1 MFKKPVFILLTKITL
16 IIVFLYFAFLSWNKF
31 IEMRISTEVIENRV
45 NKMVYPSV
53 TVCPEKTLKLTEL
66 PSLRG
71 NLENAKDIWRKS
83 TRKGSLNKSSKL
95 ARIEMRNFFNQDIFM
110 TSNFTSRIVEK

>member
-1 MFKKPVFILLTKITL
+1 MFKKSFFILLTKITL

-53 TVCPEKTLKLTEL
+53 TVCPEKTLKLIEL
-66 PSLRG
+66 PSLNS
-71 NLENAKDIWRKS
+71 NLENAKDIWTKS
-83 TRKGSLNKSSKL
+83 TRKGLLNKLSINWPELK
-95 ARIEMRNFFNQDIFM
+95 
-110 TSNFTSRIVEK
+110 